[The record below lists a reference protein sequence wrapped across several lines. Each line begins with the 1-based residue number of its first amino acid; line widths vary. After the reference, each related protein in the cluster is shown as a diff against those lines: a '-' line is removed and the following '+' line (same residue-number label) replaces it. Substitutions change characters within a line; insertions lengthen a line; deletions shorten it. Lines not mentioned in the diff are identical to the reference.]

1 MCQTTS
7 LPASSGLA
15 RRSAPSDT
23 SSLLETSVVL
33 DFYLWNAVPFGNRY
47 ASGALPLF

>member
-7 LPASSGLA
+7 LQTSSELD

-23 SSLLETSVVL
+23 SSLLETFEVL
-33 DFYLWNAVPFGNRY
+33 DLDLCFTVFHGYRSGC
-47 ASGALPLF
+47 GALPLF